1 MGCLK
6 LLIKIVIIVFAIIGF
21 RATGCWDW
29 CVKTFHLNE
38 KPSQESMIEK
48 SRDVADFSAIPD
60 EYVLAKSA
68 NILGYRA
75 VIAEHDATGQK
86 FAVVNENKGLK
97 ITKQDFK
104 DGSLKKKIDGV
115 NKKLE
120 YQYIHVENFKILKQ
134 GNMKAMGQT
143 VPYAQFQADVTNLPV
158 KTLRGIIAVAQDNEG
173 KSKILVSANE
183 QGKYSQIIA
192 EQFFKKVKLSENSTS
207 TKEND
212 KNKGNGKAENALKD
226 KAVAQTKQKLEE
238 AAQKAKNIAQEKIK
252 TEKND
257 K

>member
-29 CVKTFHLNE
+29 CVKTFRLNE
-38 KPSQESMIEK
+38 KPNQESMIEK
-48 SRDVADFSAIPD
+48 SRDVADFSSIPD
-60 EYVLAKSA
+60 EYEIAKSA

-97 ITKQDFK
+97 LTKQDFK

-120 YQYIHVENFKILKQ
+120 YQYIHVENFRILKQ
-134 GNMKAMGQT
+134 GTMKAMGQT

-158 KTLRGIIAVAQDNEG
+158 KTLKGVIAVAQDDDG

-183 QGKYSQIIA
+183 KGKYSQIIA
-192 EQFFKKVKLSENSTS
+192 EQFFKKVKLTPKEESDKSVKKSKSEKDRLQQD
-207 TKEND
+207 KE
-212 KNKGNGKAENALKD
+212 KIT
-226 KAVAQTKQKLEE
+226 QT
-238 AAQKAKNIAQEKIK
+238 AQKAKNAIEDKIK
-252 TEKND
+252 TEKNA

>member
-38 KPSQESMIEK
+38 KPTQESMIEK
-48 SRDVADFSAIPD
+48 SRDVADFSGIPD
-60 EYVLAKSA
+60 EYEIAKSA

-86 FAVVNENKGLK
+86 FAVINENKGLK
-97 ITKQDFK
+97 LTKQDFK

-120 YQYIHVENFKILKQ
+120 YQYIHVENFRILKQ
-134 GNMKAMGQT
+134 GTMKAMGQT

-158 KTLRGIIAVAQDNEG
+158 KTLKGVIAVAQDNDG

-183 QGKYSQIIA
+183 KDKYSQIIA
-192 EQFFKKVKLSENSTS
+192 EQFFKKVKLTQEEKPMKSDKKQQDKEKSSETVKNAQIAV
-207 TKEND
+207 EN
-212 KNKGNGKAENALKD
+212 
-226 KAVAQTKQKLEE
+226 
-238 AAQKAKNIAQEKIK
+238 KIK
-252 TEKND
+252 SEKNA

>member
-38 KPSQESMIEK
+38 KPNQESMIEK
-48 SRDVADFSAIPD
+48 SRDVADFSSIPD
-60 EYVLAKSA
+60 EYEIAKSA

-97 ITKQDFK
+97 LTKQDFK

-120 YQYIHVENFKILKQ
+120 YQYIHVENFRILKQ
-134 GNMKAMGQT
+134 GTMKAMGQT

-158 KTLRGIIAVAQDNEG
+158 KTLKGVIAVAQDDEG

-183 QGKYSQIIA
+183 KGKYSQIIA
-192 EQFFKKVKLSENSTS
+192 EQFFKKVKLTQKEESDKSVKKSKSEKDRRQQD
-207 TKEND
+207 KE
-212 KNKGNGKAENALKD
+212 KIT
-226 KAVAQTKQKLEE
+226 QT
-238 AAQKAKNIAQEKIK
+238 AQKAKNAIEDKIK
-252 TEKND
+252 TEKNA

>member
-29 CVKTFHLNE
+29 CVKTFRLNE
-38 KPSQESMIEK
+38 KPNQESMIEK
-48 SRDVADFSAIPD
+48 SRDVADFSSIPD
-60 EYVLAKSA
+60 EYEIAKSA

-97 ITKQDFK
+97 LTKQDFK

-120 YQYIHVENFKILKQ
+120 YQYIHVENFRILKQ
-134 GNMKAMGQT
+134 GTMKAMGQT

-158 KTLRGIIAVAQDNEG
+158 KTLKGVIAVAQDDDG

-183 QGKYSQIIA
+183 KGKYSQIIA
-192 EQFFKKVKLSENSTS
+192 EQFFKKVKLTQKEESDKSVKKSKSEKDRRQQD
-207 TKEND
+207 KE
-212 KNKGNGKAENALKD
+212 KIT
-226 KAVAQTKQKLEE
+226 QT
-238 AAQKAKNIAQEKIK
+238 AQKAKNAIEDKIK
-252 TEKND
+252 TEKNA

>member
-226 KAVAQTKQKLEE
+226 KAVAQSKQKLEE
-238 AAQKAKNIAQEKIK
+238 AAQKAKNFI
-252 TEKND
+252 
-257 K
+257 

>member
-6 LLIKIVIIVFAIIGF
+6 LLIKIVIIIFAIIGF

-97 ITKQDFK
+97 LTKQDFK
-104 DGSLKKKIDGV
+104 NGSLKKKIDGI

-134 GNMKAMGQT
+134 GTMRAMGQT

-158 KTLRGIIAVAQDNEG
+158 KTLKGVIAVAQDDEG

-183 QGKYSQIIA
+183 KGKYSQIIA
-192 EQFFKKVKLSENSTS
+192 EQFFKKVKLTQNTEP
-207 TKEND
+207 TKD
-212 KNKGNGKAENALKD
+212 KNKKSDAKTSSG
-226 KAVAQTKQKLEE
+226 TKEKMLE
-238 AAQKAKNIAQEKIK
+238 AAQKAKDIAEEKIK
-252 TEKND
+252 SEKNA